1 MNAKVSKIY
10 YRAKKTVSFI
20 LYHIVLIAGS
30 IIFSAPFIWLIG
42 TSFKAQD
49 EMYPP
54 SWFPPAPP
62 HVLTSPYFGAN
73 PNELPVKPPEV
84 DNETW
89 ERYLNDGR
97 AVIKQCLAERKSNLP
112 DFIQP
117 HIDEQYLID
126 VIIATLYRKM
136 PKELWSGEE
145 NNYFEWLKSEL
156 NEETIIRVFDSVYR
170 RVALGDIL
178 VKTWS
183 AESYKIGSA
192 EALNWVVLKGNCVK
206 LVPRLEH
213 LPRKS
218 VEVHYDFTNERDF
231 VIETVAPCPVS
242 AEEFKKIRLSLHGD
256 RSWYTLWATVDIG
269 GKRFEAIEPVYI
281 QYSTWQDT
289 LWQVYSEEEK
299 SIMMKTWYTLKEVGN
314 SPETPPGFM
323 RLRLHISRVS
333 YPVVLMRKAWGNY
346 REVLREVPMSRYI
359 LNSFLL
365 VVLNIIG
372 QVFSASFVAYAF
384 ARLRWPGRDYYF
396 ILILATLM
404 IPAQVTLVPLF
415 LIWKTFGLYN
425 TLAPLWIP
433 AFFGNAFFIFLLRQF
448 MLSIPRDLED
458 SALIDGCGYF
468 RIYWHIIIPL
478 IKPALATVAI
488 FTFLWVWNDF
498 MGPLIF
504 LADQAKY
511 PLSLGL
517 FALHAWMIW
526 LARYDLMMSA
536 AVLMTVPV
544 ILLFFFAQ
552 RQFIQGI
559 TLTGL
564 KG

>member
-1 MNAKVSKIY
+1 MSVKVNKVLFKVK
-10 YRAKKTVSFI
+10 RAIKFL
-20 LYHIVLIAGS
+20 LYHSVLIAGS

-62 HVLTSPYFGAN
+62 IVIKSPYLGAN
-73 PNELPVKPPEV
+73 ANELPIQPPDVNDEKW
-84 DNETW
+84 NRFLE
-89 ERYLNDGR
+89 DGR
-97 AVIKQCLAERKSNLP
+97 KIVKESFVELKNKIPN
-112 DFIQP
+112 FI
-117 HIDEQYLID
+117 HSYLEENYLID
-126 VIIATLYRKM
+126 FTLATLYRRM
-136 PKELWSGEE
+136 PKELWTDEE
-145 NNYFEWLKSEL
+145 AKYIKWIRQEITPEL
-156 NEETIIRVFDSVYR
+156 IVSSFDNVYR

-178 VKTWS
+178 IKTWS
-183 AESYKIGSA
+183 AESYNVGNA
-192 EALNWVVLKGNCVK
+192 ETLKWNIKGECAK
-206 LVPRLEH
+206 LVPQLEYF
-213 LPRKS
+213 PRKS
-218 VEVHYDFTNERDF
+218 IEVHYDFSKHREFTL
-231 VIETVAPCPVS
+231 ETVAPCTIS
-242 AEEFKKIRLSLHGD
+242 SKDFKKIRLSLRGD
-256 RSWYTLWATVDIG
+256 RSWYTVWATVDVG
-269 GKRFEAIEPVYI
+269 GRRFEATEAVYL
-281 QYSTWQDT
+281 QNSTWQDV
-289 LWQVYSEEEK
+289 LWQVYSEEDK
-299 SIMMKTWYTLKEVGN
+299 SIMMKSWYTLRDIGN
-314 SPETPPGFM
+314 SPETPPGMM
-323 RLRLHISRVS
+323 RLRLQISKVS
-333 YPVVLMRKAWGNY
+333 YPIVLLRKAWGNY

-359 LNSFLL
+359 MNSFIL
-365 VVLNIIG
+365 VILNIVG

-415 LIWKTFGLYN
+415 LIWKNLRLYN
-425 TLAPLWIP
+425 TLAPLWVP

-458 SALIDGCGYF
+458 SALIDGCGYL

-504 LADQAKY
+504 LSDQAKY

-526 LARYDLMMSA
+526 FARFDLMMAA